1 MTGFKKDLRH
11 GVSVDLN
18 QVVTLNM
25 VMQIGQA
32 QEVVDVTS
40 EAPLVDTTSTQLGAI
55 MGSREVSSLPLNS
68 RDTYQLLQLQPGV
81 MSTTGSSNSL
91 IYGSDS
97 PGAVSV
103 NGGRGRANNF
113 SVNGGDANDLFVN
126 LPTVQ
131 PSPDSIE
138 EFRVLTNT
146 FDAEYGRNSGSVINV
161 VTKSGTNQ
169 WHGST
174 YEFFRNKVLNANQ
187 YCFTGAE
194 GLPCQKPQ
202 FNQNQF
208 GGTFGGPI
216 KKDRTFFFASY
227 EGRRIRQGILSPAV
241 TVPSSQETP
250 SPTNLVNGQIVAD
263 FSDVNPVTG
272 GSPSPF
278 TGTLTNSAILSSRP
292 GCQAA
297 NTAIG
302 GGTIQDD
309 APYATVFPNSQ
320 IPLACMD
327 PTAVDLLQF
336 VPQAPNDGNLIT
348 TVPTQPTRGDQL
360 TVKVD
365 HRINDKQNLSIYYY
379 FDDERIV
386 QPFANF
392 ELTGADVR
400 YSTRDN
406 TS

>member
-1 MTGFKKDLRH
+1 
-11 GVSVDLN
+11 
-18 QVVTLNM
+18 
-25 VMQIGQA
+25 
-32 QEVVDVTS
+32 
-40 EAPLVDTTSTQLGAI
+40 
-55 MGSREVSSLPLNS
+55 
-68 RDTYQLLQLQPGV
+68 

-131 PSPDSIE
+131 PSPDTIQ

-169 WHGST
+169 WHGSA
-174 YEFFRNKVLNANQ
+174 YEFFRNKVLNANE
-187 YCFTGAE
+187 YCFTDAE
-194 GLPCQKPQ
+194 GLPCEKPQ

-272 GSPSPF
+272 GNASPF
-278 TGTLTNSAILSSRP
+278 AGTLTNSAILSNRP

-297 NTAIG
+297 TTAIG
-302 GGTIQDD
+302 GGTISDG
-309 APYATVFPNSQ
+309 AAYADVFPNSQ

-327 PTAVDLLQF
+327 PTAVDLLA
-336 VPQAPNDGNLIT
+336 VCSA
-348 TVPTQPTRGDQL
+348 
-360 TVKVD
+360 
-365 HRINDKQNLSIYYY
+365 
-379 FDDERIV
+379 
-386 QPFANF
+386 
-392 ELTGADVR
+392 GAQR
-400 YSTRDN
+400 R
-406 TS
+406 